1 MRLFL
6 LLLLAATALAQDKA
20 FFLALDKQWSDAI
33 VKSDTAALEKLL
45 APGLVYAHATG
56 IIDTKTSYIAKI
68 KERRQVYKSFEQRNP
83 IVNIYTDAAVTF
95 SHVRVTGTNQA
106 GPSGRASRAQSAQ
119 AIDEGASP
127 GASMAPASGGT
138 STAITSGWEPLPK
151 CAAKSSW
158 HSAHAGL

>member
-106 GPSGRASRAQSAQ
+106 GPFDDRIMLIHFWVKQNNAWRLAAHQTTKV
-119 AIDEGASP
+119 DK
-127 GASMAPASGGT
+127 
-138 STAITSGWEPLPK
+138 LP
-151 CAAKSSW
+151 
-158 HSAHAGL
+158 